1 METQTPPQMPKDRKA
16 GAPLRARPTDFR
28 DQFIRL
34 GWDVVDH
41 YATSWKVVSRWVD
54 EEGREG
60 LQADRKAYR
69 QMQHLQQRFEAI
81 TEGRSVVIVKDFA
94 DVVGNA
100 VMRSTRDHKALRA

>member
-1 METQTPPQMPKDRKA
+1 MENQRTAKMPKDGKA

-54 EEGREG
+54 EEGRED

-69 QMQHLQQRFEAI
+69 QMQHLQQRFRAI
-81 TEGRSVVIVKDFA
+81 AEGRSVIIVKDFA
-94 DVVGNA
+94 DTVANA
-100 VMRSTRDHKALRA
+100 VARSACDHKALRA

>member
-1 METQTPPQMPKDRKA
+1 METQTPPKMPKDGKA

-54 EEGREG
+54 EEGRED

-69 QMQHLQQRFEAI
+69 QMQHLQQRFQVIA
-81 TEGRSVVIVKDFA
+81 EGRSVIIVKDFA
-94 DVVGNA
+94 DTVGNA
-100 VMRSTRDHKALRA
+100 VARSACNHKALRA

>member
-1 METQTPPQMPKDRKA
+1 MENQSTAKMPKDGKA

-54 EEGREG
+54 EEGRED

-69 QMQHLQQRFEAI
+69 QMQQLQQRFEAI
-81 TEGRSVVIVKDFA
+81 TEGRAVVIVKDFA
-94 DVVGNA
+94 DIVANA
-100 VMRSTRDHKALRA
+100 VTRSARSHGALRA

>member
-1 METQTPPQMPKDRKA
+1 MENQTPAKMPKDGKA

-28 DQFIRL
+28 DQFTRL
-34 GWDVVDH
+34 GWDVVNH

-54 EEGREG
+54 EEGREE

-81 TEGRSVVIVKDFA
+81 TEGRSVIIVKDFA

-100 VMRSTRDHKALRA
+100 VVRSTHDHKALRA